1 MFSIDDFPLSPINHE
16 DIRQL
21 CPDDQRLLITKILFE
36 RNLNLIDTEYA
47 TEEDITFLICLFN
60 STLPQLDVQSEDQQL
75 CLRDGATF
83 LEKLYAIL
91 ADKLLE
97 MFNKLAE
104 RYSEDRDSN
113 NELIS
118 SLDKQIATLKKS
130 IKSIDPTYSGDTLD
144 EDTSPSTPS
153 KRPRLVDSGNSALSS
168 SIDTMVG

>member
-1 MFSIDDFPLSPINHE
+1 MFSIASNNHE

-21 CPDDQRLLITKILFE
+21 PLDEQRILISRILFE
-36 RNLNLIDTEYA
+36 RNFNLIDTEYA

-113 NELIS
+113 DELIS
-118 SLDKQIATLKKS
+118 GLDKQIATLKKS
-130 IKSIDPTYSGDTLD
+130 IKSIDPTYYGDTLD

-168 SIDTMVG
+168 SIDTMV

>member
-1 MFSIDDFPLSPINHE
+1 MFSIASSNHE

-21 CPDDQRLLITKILFE
+21 PLDEQRILISRILFE
-36 RNLNLIDTEYA
+36 RNFNLLDTEYA
-47 TEEDITFLICLFN
+47 SEEDITFLICLFDA
-60 STLPQLDVQSEDQQL
+60 TLPQLDVQSEDQQL

-113 NELIS
+113 DELIS
-118 SLDKQIATLKKS
+118 GLDKQIATLKKS
-130 IKSIDPTYSGDTLD
+130 IKSIDPTYYGDTLD

-168 SIDTMVG
+168 SIDTMGE

>member
-1 MFSIDDFPLSPINHE
+1 MFSIASTNHE

-21 CPDDQRLLITKILFE
+21 PLDEQRILISRILFE
-36 RNLNLIDTEYA
+36 RNFNLLDTEYA
-47 TEEDITFLICLFN
+47 SEEDITFLICLFN
-60 STLPQLDVQSEDQQL
+60 ATLPQLDVQSEDQLL
-75 CLRDGATF
+75 CPRDGATF

-113 NELIS
+113 DELIS
-118 SLDKQIATLKKS
+118 GLDKQIATLKKS
-130 IKSIDPTYSGDTLD
+130 IKSIDPTYYGDTLD
-144 EDTSPSTPS
+144 EDTSPATPS

-168 SIDTMVG
+168 SIDTMV